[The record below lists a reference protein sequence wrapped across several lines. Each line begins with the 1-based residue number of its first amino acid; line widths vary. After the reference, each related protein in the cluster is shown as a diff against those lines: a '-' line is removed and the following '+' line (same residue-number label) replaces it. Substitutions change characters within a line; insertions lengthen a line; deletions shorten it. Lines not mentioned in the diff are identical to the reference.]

1 MRIQAT
7 SGEKGI
13 ALVIVMI
20 SIFVLAI
27 LAGGFAYSMKVETRL
42 AANANNE
49 AELEWLGRSGVEY
62 ARWILAEQAKCGMEP
77 FDSLSQTWAGGPGTI
92 CASNGPLSEVQHEV
106 TLGNGTFTWKITDLD
121 RKININVATDQLL
134 QQALIHM
141 GADPGEY
148 PPIVGSILDWIDPD
162 ENTHVQGAET
172 EYYQGLNPPY
182 EAKNGP
188 IDDLSEMLMI
198 KGISPEI
205 YWGTYSTNPPPGI
218 VQQRLAQ
225 AGAGSMPNAY
235 TAGLADIFT
244 PISSG
249 RVNVNTASLTVL
261 QVLLNGDDIS
271 AQNIIKMR
279 SGQDGIDGTDD
290 DLPLRNVGE
299 LVNAGLNYQAVQQL
313 SRYCDVRS
321 RAFEV
326 EIDAQIGGYHR
337 HFVGVLGRN
346 NPRDIQILSFYWK

>member
-1 MRIQAT
+1 MTFHRKTRQD
-7 SGEKGI
+7 GI
-13 ALVIVMI
+13 ALIIVMI
-20 SIFVLAI
+20 SIFVLAM
-27 LAGGFAYSMKVETRL
+27 LAGGFAYSMKVETKL
-42 AANANNE
+42 ASNSNNE

-77 FDSLSQTWAGGPGTI
+77 YDSLGQTWAGGPGGM
-92 CASNGPLSEVQHEV
+92 CASNGPLSEVQREV
-106 TLGNGTFTWKITDLD
+106 TLGSGTFTWKITDLD
-121 RKININVATDQLL
+121 RKININTANEQLL

-141 GADPGEY
+141 GADPGDY
-148 PPIVGSILDWIDPD
+148 PPLVGSILDWIDTD
-162 ENTHVQGAET
+162 DNTHVQGTET
-172 EYYQGLNPPY
+172 EYYQSLNPPY

-188 IDDLSEMLMI
+188 IDDLTEMLMI
-198 KGISPEI
+198 KGVTPEVF
-205 YWGTYSTNPPPGI
+205 WGTYSTNHPPGV

-225 AGAGSMPNAY
+225 TGPGSMPAAY
-235 TAGLADIFT
+235 TSGLADIFT

-249 RVNVNTASLTVL
+249 KVNVNTASLTVL

-279 SGQDGIDGTDD
+279 SGPDGMDGTDD

-313 SRYCDVRS
+313 SRFCDVRS

-337 HFVGVLGRN
+337 HFIGILGRN
-346 NPRDIQILSFYWK
+346 NPRDIQILNFYWK